1 MHGQTMEKMGGVGKR
16 EAVLEFKPSSCSV
29 FISFRFAGAS

>member
-1 MHGQTMEKMGGVGKR
+1 MHGQTMEKPGGIGKR
-16 EAVLEFKPSSCSV
+16 EAVGVQASACSL